1 MRLCIYRSTQKT
13 CSKGAFEPVANA
25 TFMSQK
31 SAVSQLPKIPC
42 TPVNQRF
49 SPKKKEKRY
58 CSLFHEK
65 CFLSVAEMQSRRSF
79 PEIFFFFF
87 RWHTKPLFRRRRK
100 LKINSI
106 KIAANIHATLAFP
119 PSRAQ
124 IHRTAYIFRALLK
137 LSARSEPGLL
147 ITPLIIAIA
156 ASIQFHLFRSSR
168 VPSQTLSRFSV

>member
-1 MRLCIYRSTQKT
+1 MHLSLDAKNVFKRRFRARCECNFHVAKVCCEPT
-13 CSKGAFEPVANA
+13 SKNSMHAG
-25 TFMSQK
+25 K
-31 SAVSQLPKIPC
+31 PKIFA
-42 TPVNQRF
+42 Q
-49 SPKKKEKRY
+49 KKEKRY